1 PAGRHRSVWWPP
13 RTGSP
18 PPPPLRLP
26 RPPGPARAPAE
37 EPLHEGQAP
46 VDREGQPGDEQRGR
60 QDLGRVVG
68 PETGEDRVAEA
79 AGRHQRRHR
88 GHAHRG
94 HGRHPDAADH
104 HRQRQGQ
111 PDPPQRLRLGHP
123 HPPGRLDDLGRHRPQ
138 SDDGVPQDRQHR
150 VEGEGRHGGGGA
162 EAEGRHQQGVER
174 QAGNGE
180 DHARRADGQ
189 RRQPGPAGG
198 GHAEAH
204 RRRDRDEQRQRHQP
218 GVGRRLAPQFGPVVD
233 QEVPDVDRAT
243 VTRMTRTAAALLCLV
258 ALLGLPHCGGG
269 AGGGGGSGGN
279 AIVVGSKLDTEAQVL
294 GRLMAVQLQA
304 KGYTV
309 RTKIPLGGTEIIRKA
324 LTSKRIDVYWEFTG
338 SGLNVL
344 GVPPIGDP
352 PAAYAKVKA
361 LDAAKGVTWLPAAR
375 LNDTYALAV
384 KGDGPITATT
394 LSQLAGAL
402 AGRSDVRL
410 CVDPEGGF
418 REDVL
423 PLLAS
428 VYGITFKDTTQLGY
442 ELIPPAVA
450 GGRCSAGIVYSTA
463 ALIVKNGLRVL
474 DDDR

>member
-1 PAGRHRSVWWPP
+1 
-13 RTGSP
+13 
-18 PPPPLRLP
+18 
-26 RPPGPARAPAE
+26 
-37 EPLHEGQAP
+37 
-46 VDREGQPGDEQRGR
+46 
-60 QDLGRVVG
+60 
-68 PETGEDRVAEA
+68 
-79 AGRHQRRHR
+79 
-88 GHAHRG
+88 
-94 HGRHPDAADH
+94 
-104 HRQRQGQ
+104 
-111 PDPPQRLRLGHP
+111 
-123 HPPGRLDDLGRHRPQ
+123 
-138 SDDGVPQDRQHR
+138 
-150 VEGEGRHGGGGA
+150 
-162 EAEGRHQQGVER
+162 
-174 QAGNGE
+174 
-180 DHARRADGQ
+180 
-189 RRQPGPAGG
+189 
-198 GHAEAH
+198 
-204 RRRDRDEQRQRHQP
+204 
-218 GVGRRLAPQFGPVVD
+218 
-233 QEVPDVDRAT
+233 
-243 VTRMTRTAAALLCLV
+243 MTRTAAALLCLV

-450 GGRCSAGIVYSTA
+450 CGRCSAGIVYSTA

-474 DDDR
+474 DDDRHAFGAYTPAPIVLTSRLPRWPHLAEDLAGLTAALDTPTITRLNAEVDVEKKTPEQVARDFLVTRGLISSPAADKAPNGR